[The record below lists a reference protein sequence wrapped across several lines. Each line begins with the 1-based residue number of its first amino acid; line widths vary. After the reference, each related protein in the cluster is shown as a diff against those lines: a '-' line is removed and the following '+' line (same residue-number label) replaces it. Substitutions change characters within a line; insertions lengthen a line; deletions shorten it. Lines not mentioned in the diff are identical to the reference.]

1 MKKLRAAGRLLRGL
15 LKELSDEAAY
25 QRHLS
30 AHGRVHSAAEWRR
43 FSSQRQNAKFLRPRC
58 C

>member
-1 MKKLRAAGRLLRGL
+1 LRGL
-15 LKELSDEAAY
+15 LTLLREIADENAY

-30 AHGRVHSAAEWRR
+30 AHGRVHSAEEWRR
-43 FSSQRQNAKFLRPRC
+43 FSDARLAQKFAQGKC